1 MESQGREKK
10 KENVIIHTGGA
21 AKNSVDGLVVAYT
34 EEQSL
39 KLLFVLSI
47 LIIIC
52 GFVFKISRIEWLFI
66 VLIISCC
73 TAAELLNTAIENVV
87 DLATQEIHPLAK
99 VAKDTASAAEFVFV
113 FMSAIMLAIIFLPK
127 VIGLF

>member
-10 KENVIIHTGGA
+10 KENVIVHTGGA
-21 AKNSVDGLVVAYT
+21 AKNSVDGLVVAYS

-113 FMSAIMLAIIFLPK
+113 LMSAIMLAIIFLPK